1 MYFNT
6 SACSMIVLN
15 NLNIRYVVLECI
27 IDFFIFPMFKV
38 TTDMMRCTK
47 RKSRYTVFLYF
58 KNCVWNELGYGK
70 MSIHMKNRD
79 EIHYYKNF
87 MLLHSCLFIWL
98 SFGNALTWH
107 TYSIHLI
114 GCPFHVIMCQ
124 TNRLIHHHSLCVE
137 T

>member
-27 IDFFIFPMFKV
+27 IDSHFSDV
-38 TTDMMRCTK
+38 Q
-47 RKSRYTVFLYF
+47 SNNRYDEMYKEKADILFSYISKIVFEMNSDTEKCQYIW
-58 KNCVWNELGYGK
+58 KTE
-70 MSIHMKNRD
+70 MKY
-79 EIHYYKNF
+79 ITIKTF

-114 GCPFHVIMCQ
+114 GCSFHVIICQ
-124 TNRLIHHHSLCVE
+124 TNRRIHHHSLCVE